1 MRKSATRTIIG
12 SLAVVGMVMAMGLP
26 VLGGGRPLTAEL
38 SGDNELPEPTGHEAT
53 GTAVVTLNQG
63 LGEVCADIETT
74 GFEEDEVIAG
84 HIHAGTADVI
94 GPVVV
99 NLGVTSPNHSIC
111 VSGVDPEL
119 IKDIRQNPSN
129 YYVNLHTL
137 EFPIGV
143 IRDQLSK

>member
-1 MRKSATRTIIG
+1 MIIG
-12 SLAVVGMVMAMGLP
+12 SLAVVGMVVAMALP

-74 GFEEDEVIAG
+74 GFAEDEVIAG
-84 HIHAGTADVI
+84 HIHAGAADVI

-99 NLGVTSPNHSIC
+99 DLQVTSPDHSIC